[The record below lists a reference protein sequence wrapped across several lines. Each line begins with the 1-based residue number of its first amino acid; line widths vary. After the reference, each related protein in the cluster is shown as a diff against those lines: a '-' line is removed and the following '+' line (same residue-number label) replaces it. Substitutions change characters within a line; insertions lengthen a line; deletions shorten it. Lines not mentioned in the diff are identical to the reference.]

1 MPPIPDLT
9 KDQVE
14 IDEFIKQFIKVES
27 VKLSDLNNY
36 KSSLS
41 LPELSFINANDIS
54 ESIDNSYNSIVGGR
68 KRK

>member
-9 KDQVE
+9 KDQEE

>member
-27 VKLSDLNNY
+27 VKLSDLTNY

-54 ESIDNSYNSIVGGR
+54 ESIDNSYNSIVGNR

>member
-54 ESIDNSYNSIVGGR
+54 ESIDNSYNSIVGNR

>member
-27 VKLSDLNNY
+27 VKLSDLTNY